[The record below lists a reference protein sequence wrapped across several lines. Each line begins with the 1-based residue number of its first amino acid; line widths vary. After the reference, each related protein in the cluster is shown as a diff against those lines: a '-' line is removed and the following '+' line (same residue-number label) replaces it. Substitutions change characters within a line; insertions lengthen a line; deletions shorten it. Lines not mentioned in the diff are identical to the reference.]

1 MPDRSTVG
9 HFSVRET
16 MEQRAESEGRV
27 GWDPL
32 RITEIFYSIQGE
44 AAAAGRPCV
53 FVRLS
58 RCNLRC
64 TWCDT
69 TYSFTGGEKQSIDQI
84 LATVADYGCPLVE
97 ITGGEPLLQPGVHDL
112 MTRLC
117 DAGHEVMIET
127 SGSRDVSEI
136 DRRVRVIMDL
146 KCPGSGE
153 ADKNLWSNLDH
164 LKADDE
170 VKFVVLDRAD
180 YDWALAA
187 IDEHRLTERFD
198 VIVSPVHGQ
207 LDAHELSQWILADR
221 LDVRLGLQLHKFL
234 DVE

>member
-1 MPDRSTVG
+1 MQV
-9 HFSVRET
+9 
-16 MEQRAESEGRV
+16 AEKQDRV

-44 AAAAGRPCV
+44 ASQAGRPCV

-69 TYSFTGGEKQSIDQI
+69 TYSFKGGQKQSIDEI
-84 LATVADYGCPLVE
+84 VATVGEHGCRLVE

-112 MTRLC
+112 MARLC
-117 DAGHEVMIET
+117 DADYEVMIET

-136 DRRVRVIMDL
+136 DERVRIIMDL

-153 ADKNLWSNLDH
+153 VDKNLWSNLDH
-164 LKADDE
+164 LKDDDE
-170 VKFVVLDRAD
+170 VKFVILDRAD
-180 YDWALAA
+180 YDWMVAT
-187 IDEHRLTERFD
+187 ISEHRLTDRFQ
-198 VIVSPVHGQ
+198 VILSPVHGQ
-207 LDAHELSQWILADR
+207 LDAHQLSKWILADR